1 LAWSLVLFSAFFLTG
16 TRERG
21 PVRLLTRSDGSPDS
35 PITRLSDLTRDGKET
50 PLTNGD
56 HASQGRLA
64 GKVALITG
72 AGMGQGRE
80 ACRVFASEGARIIA
94 LDIDA
99 AALRET
105 RTLVEGDGG
114 EIAAFVA
121 DVSDEDQVR
130 EAVEGGYRRFG
141 ALHIVYNN
149 AGVLWRDRDLS
160 VVDTPRE
167 NWDRVIAINL
177 SGPYLVCKYAVPTRI
192 EGGGGAILNI
202 GSISAVV
209 GFTRPQDAYTSAK
222 GALIALTK
230 SLAVQYGK
238 DHIRANII
246 HPGFIDTPM
255 QAKELEDPAFV
266 KAVEES
272 IPLGRIGKPSDI
284 ARAALFLCSDEASWV
299 TGAELVVDGGF
310 LAT

>member
-1 LAWSLVLFSAFFLTG
+1 MAT
-16 TRERG
+16 
-21 PVRLLTRSDGSPDS
+21 SDG
-35 PITRLSDLTRDGKET
+35 
-50 PLTNGD
+50 
-56 HASQGRLA
+56 ASGGRLE

-80 ACRVFASEGARIIA
+80 ACKVFSREGARIIA
-94 LDIDA
+94 VDVDET
-99 AALRET
+99 ALQET
-105 RTLVEGDGG
+105 CALVEGNGG
-114 EIAAFVA
+114 EIAPFVA
-121 DVSDEDQVR
+121 DVSDEAQVR
-130 EAVEGGYRRFG
+130 DAVEGGYRRFG
-141 ALHIVYNN
+141 ELHIVYNN

-177 SGPYLVCKYAVPTRI
+177 TGPYLVCKYAVPKLI
-192 EGGGGAILNI
+192 DGGGGAILNI

-230 SLAVQYGK
+230 SLAVQYAK

-255 QAKELEDPAFV
+255 QAEELADPGFV

-272 IPLGRIGKPSDI
+272 IPLGRIGKPNDI

>member
-1 LAWSLVLFSAFFLTG
+1 
-16 TRERG
+16 
-21 PVRLLTRSDGSPDS
+21 
-35 PITRLSDLTRDGKET
+35 
-50 PLTNGD
+50 LTNGD
-56 HASQGRLA
+56 AASQGRLA

-80 ACRVFASEGARIIA
+80 ACRVFSREGAKIIA
-94 LDIDA
+94 LDIDGS
-99 AALRET
+99 ALRET
-105 RTLVEGDGG
+105 RALVEGDGG
-114 EIAAFVA
+114 EIAPFVA
-121 DVSDEDQVR
+121 DVSIEDQVR

-177 SGPYLVCKYAVPTRI
+177 TGPYLVCKYAVPKLI
-192 EGGGGAILNI
+192 QGGGGGAILNV

-255 QAKELEDPAFV
+255 QAKELEDPDFV

-284 ARAALFLCSDEASWV
+284 AQAALFLCSDEASWV